1 MHTLANSWI
10 NAPLQKKKGIIETLK
25 SIVVDR
31 SIPKPSQSLSEKGVL
46 LQLRTADP
54 ERSSSSTSG
63 LAPTPT
69 QRAVNI
75 HLQNQRFDSQQQ
87 TLLIERDEF
96 EQIEKTSLSVHNP
109 FAATDP
115 SSYSNVQGKLGQSQ
129 SKKTKG

>member
-31 SIPKPSQSLSEKGVL
+31 SIPKPSQSLSDKGVL

-54 ERSSSSTSG
+54 ERSSASTSG
-63 LAPTPT
+63 LVPTPT

-75 HLQNQRFDSQQQ
+75 HLQNQRFDS
-87 TLLIERDEF
+87 
-96 EQIEKTSLSVHNP
+96 
-109 FAATDP
+109 
-115 SSYSNVQGKLGQSQ
+115 
-129 SKKTKG
+129 